1 MGPWRAFEVN
11 SSGFRHKTDKNVSDA
26 LSINQQAGIGRW
38 AQSLLLPLALVAFI
52 VMMVVPIPPFLLDIF
67 FTANIV
73 ISLSILMV
81 SVNMYRPLDF
91 SAFPTILLFATIL
104 RLALNVASTRVVLV
118 HGHEGTAA
126 AGHVIESFGEFV
138 IGGNFVVGILVF
150 IILMVI
156 NLVVIV
162 KGTGRVSEVAARFT
176 LDAMPG
182 KQMAID
188 ADLNAGIIT
197 PEVARKRREEV
208 ARESD
213 FYGSMDGATKF
224 VKGDAI
230 AGVLILAVNIIGG
243 LIIGMVQ
250 HGLPANEAASTY
262 VTLTVGDGLVAQIPS
277 LLLSIATAVIVTR
290 ESGESDLSNTLSRQI
305 GSRRAWYPVAG
316 VLALIG
322 ILPGMPHLLFLSA
335 AAGSASIAYLV
346 NKRDKK
352 EADEQAIE
360 AAKPTISL
368 ESSAEDE
375 DKSEVT
381 INDVANTTPLLI
393 EVGYGL
399 IPLIEDA
406 ARGALVSRITGIR
419 KQVSRDL
426 GFIIPQVRIRDNL
439 SLMPSA
445 YRITIAGVI
454 AAEDQVINGKLLAIQ
469 GANSNVVL
477 PGQTVKDPTFGLD
490 AVWIDPSDKPRAL
503 AADYTVVDAGTVIAT
518 HLHQLLMQRGADLLG
533 QDDVQ
538 EIVDHF
544 AKSAPNLVQGVVPKL
559 VSLPQLTQV
568 LKSLVA
574 EQIPISDM
582 KRILEAVSS
591 AKGRETDDLIEAA
604 RIALGPILIQR
615 ISSPKEEL
623 PIVTLDTG
631 LEQLMIQNAKQNGT
645 MGNAIEPGLARKL
658 IEAFEEQSN
667 LLAKTG
673 KTLVVVTT
681 PILRREL
688 ASLVRQAAPDGL
700 VLSFKELP
708 ETKRVNV
715 VAIIGGAS

>member
-1 MGPWRAFEVN
+1 M
-11 SSGFRHKTDKNVSDA
+11 
-26 LSINQQAGIGRW
+26 I
-38 AQSLLLPLALVAFI
+38 
-52 VMMVVPIPPFLLDIF
+52 
-67 FTANIV
+67 
-73 ISLSILMV
+73 
-81 SVNMYRPLDF
+81 
-91 SAFPTILLFATIL
+91 
-104 RLALNVASTRVVLV
+104 
-118 HGHEGTAA
+118 
-126 AGHVIESFGEFV
+126 
-138 IGGNFVVGILVF
+138 
-150 IILMVI
+150 I

-197 PEVARKRREEV
+197 AEVARKRREEV

-230 AGVLILAVNIIGG
+230 AGILILLVNIIGG
-243 LIIGMVQ
+243 LIIGLVQ
-250 HGLPANEAASTY
+250 HGLSASEAASTY
-262 VTLTVGDGLVAQIPS
+262 VTLTIGDGLVAQIPS

-290 ESGESDLSNTLSRQI
+290 ESGESDLSKTLSRQI
-305 GSRRAWYPVAG
+305 GARRAWYPVAG
-316 VLALIG
+316 ILALIG
-322 ILPGMPHLLFLSA
+322 ILPGMPNFLFLAA
-335 AAGSASIAYLV
+335 AAGAAAIAHFV

-352 EADEQAIE
+352 EAEDLALE
-360 AAKPTISL
+360 AAKPNISL
-368 ESSAEDE
+368 ESSASDE
-375 DKSEVT
+375 EKNEVT
-381 INDVANTTPLLI
+381 ISDVANTTPLLI

-406 ARGALVSRITGIR
+406 TRGALVSRITGIR

-426 GFIIPQVRIRDNL
+426 GFIVPQVRIRDNL

-538 EIVDHF
+538 EIIDHF
-544 AKSAPNLVQGVVPKL
+544 AKSAPNLVQGVVPKI

-568 LKSLVA
+568 LKSLVG

-582 KRILEAVSS
+582 KRILEAVSG

-631 LEQLMIQNAKQNGT
+631 LEQLMIQNAKQNGA

-658 IEAFEEQSN
+658 IEAFEEQST

-708 ETKRVNV
+708 ETKRINV
-715 VAIIGGAS
+715 VAVIGGAS

>member
-1 MGPWRAFEVN
+1 M
-11 SSGFRHKTDKNVSDA
+11 SDA

-38 AQSLLLPLALVAFI
+38 AQSLMLPLALVAFI

-81 SVNMYRPLDF
+81 SVNMHRPLDF

-150 IILMVI
+150 VILMII

-197 PEVARKRREEV
+197 AEVARKRREEV

-230 AGVLILAVNIIGG
+230 AGILILLVNIIGG
-243 LIIGMVQ
+243 LIIGLVQ
-250 HGLPANEAASTY
+250 HGLSASEAASTY
-262 VTLTVGDGLVAQIPS
+262 VTLTIGDGLVAQIPS

-290 ESGESDLSNTLSRQI
+290 ESGESDLSKTLSRQI
-305 GSRRAWYPVAG
+305 GARRAWYPVAG
-316 VLALIG
+316 ILALIG
-322 ILPGMPHLLFLSA
+322 ILPGMPNFLFLAA
-335 AAGSASIAYLV
+335 AAGAAAIAHFV

-352 EADEQAIE
+352 EAEDLALE
-360 AAKPTISL
+360 AAKPNISL
-368 ESSAEDE
+368 ESSASDE
-375 DKSEVT
+375 EKNEVT
-381 INDVANTTPLLI
+381 ISDVANTTPLLI

-406 ARGALVSRITGIR
+406 TRGALVSRITGIR

-426 GFIIPQVRIRDNL
+426 GFIVPQVRIRDNL

-538 EIVDHF
+538 EIIDHF
-544 AKSAPNLVQGVVPKL
+544 AKSAPNLVQGVVPKI

-568 LKSLVA
+568 LKSLVG

-582 KRILEAVSS
+582 KRILEAVSG

-631 LEQLMIQNAKQNGT
+631 LEQLMIQNAKQNGA

-658 IEAFEEQSN
+658 IEAFEEQST

-708 ETKRVNV
+708 ETKRINV
-715 VAIIGGAS
+715 VAVIGGAS

>member
-1 MGPWRAFEVN
+1 M
-11 SSGFRHKTDKNVSDA
+11 SDA

-197 PEVARKRREEV
+197 PDVARKRREEV

-290 ESGESDLSNTLSRQI
+290 ESGESDLSKTLSRQI
-305 GSRRAWYPVAG
+305 GTRRAWYPVAG
-316 VLALIG
+316 ILALIG
-322 ILPGMPHLLFLSA
+322 ILPGMPHLLFLTA
-335 AAGSASIAYLV
+335 AAGAAAIAHFV

-352 EADEQAIE
+352 EAEEQALE
-360 AAKPTISL
+360 ATKPTISL

-477 PGQTVKDPTFGLD
+477 PGQAVKDPTFGLD

-544 AKSAPNLVQGVVPKL
+544 AKSAPNLVQGVVPKI

-591 AKGRETDDLIEAA
+591 SKGRETEDLIEAA

-631 LEQLMIQNAKQNGT
+631 LEQLMIQNAKQNGA

>member
-1 MGPWRAFEVN
+1 M
-11 SSGFRHKTDKNVSDA
+11 SDA
-26 LSINQQAGIGRW
+26 LSINQQGTLGRW
-38 AQSLLLPLALVAFI
+38 AQSLMLPVALVAFI
-52 VMMVVPIPPFLLDIF
+52 VMMVVPIPPFLLDVF
-67 FTANIV
+67 FTVNIV

-104 RLALNVASTRVVLV
+104 RLALNVASARVVLV

-197 PEVARKRREEV
+197 PEMARKRREEV
-208 ARESD
+208 GRESD

-230 AGVLILAVNIIGG
+230 AGVLILVVNIVGG

-250 HGLPANEAASTY
+250 HGLPASEAASTY
-262 VTLTVGDGLVAQIPS
+262 VTLTIGDGLVAQIPS

-290 ESGESDLSNTLSRQI
+290 ESGESDLAKTLMRQV
-305 GSRRAWYPVAG
+305 GTRRAWYPVAG
-316 VLALIG
+316 ILALIG
-322 ILPGMPHLLFLSA
+322 ILPGMPNLLFLTA
-335 AAGSASIAYLV
+335 AAGAASIAHYA
-346 NKRDKK
+346 NKRDKL
-352 EADEQAIE
+352 EAEILALE
-360 AAKPTISL
+360 AEKPTISL
-368 ESSAEDE
+368 ESSADDE
-375 DKSEVT
+375 DRNEVT

-406 ARGALVSRITGIR
+406 KRGALVSRITGIR

-469 GANSNVVL
+469 GTNSNAVL
-477 PGQTVKDPTFGLD
+477 PGQKVKDPTFGLD

-538 EIVDHF
+538 DIIDHI

-568 LKSLVA
+568 LKSLAA
-574 EQIPISDM
+574 EQIPIADM

-631 LEQLMIQNAKQNGT
+631 LEQLMIQNAKQNGAL
-645 MGNAIEPGLARKL
+645 GNAIEPGLARKL
-658 IEAFEEQSN
+658 MEAFEEQSN
-667 LLAKTG
+667 ILAKTG

-688 ASLVRQAAPDGL
+688 ATLVRQASADGL

-708 ETKRVNV
+708 ETKRINV